1 MLCQWEDIY
10 QTGEH
15 DKCERERA
23 TVADKMKEQERDVA
37 KKADGKTTAPREML
51 CQDLREKTSILPVEN
66 ISI

>member
-1 MLCQWEDIY
+1 M
-10 QTGEH
+10 
-15 DKCERERA
+15 
-23 TVADKMKEQERDVA
+23 ADKMKEQERDVA